1 MLIMTIAEVSN
12 LKREEIIPIHFLF
25 SKIMVFLEDDL
36 VLIFEEYKS
45 FSQLGDRDRFV
56 RMFREASGDL
66 HVPNVH
72 EDFQRYSGRPLYPQ
86 IQNHHC
92 LWRYEWLFW
101 LQKYWLLPELL
112 QYFSCIWFFCCQTN
126 CTPIRFRFVKTIR
139 YEKTF

>member
-1 MLIMTIAEVSN
+1 MAEISN
-12 LKREEIIPIHFLF
+12 LKREMINTNSFVLF

-45 FSQLGDRDRFV
+45 FSQLGDTFV

-72 EDFQRYSGRPLYPQ
+72 EDFQRYSGRPLHPQ

-101 LQKYWLLPELL
+101 LQKYWLLLELL
-112 QYFSCIWFFCCQTN
+112 QYFSCI
-126 CTPIRFRFVKTIR
+126 
-139 YEKTF
+139 